1 MPQPHNLTFGI
12 ELEFLCV
19 YAPGCFTSCVPD
31 PTILLPQYPDQ
42 PVWEAGAAIYHG
54 LLAAGIPATGH
65 ESLDEDINDPCPPYT
80 RWSVT
85 EDICNL
91 SLTERLHLPPHH
103 RVETVELSSRKLCFY
118 PVHLWEREV
127 YTILRLLHRLERE
140 TGCRFLT
147 NSSTGL
153 HVHVGVPS
161 PGEKIELRTA
171 KNLLQLVTA
180 FESRIDLVHAVNR
193 IRNPVPENEE
203 EGGERGGGD
212 QILYAGPSFFH
223 SVNGLA
229 TISHSTTA
237 GGRANVFDWLS
248 TIERME
254 SYTSLASVLKIRDR
268 KRFPMSSYGG
278 EGGSGKTSAYNFDN
292 LLPSS
297 GEEGSGIDE
306 GAGQGTGTIEFRQHC
321 GTLDFLSICAWTGLV
336 VQMVWYCSCV
346 GDEEFLSL
354 LARSVDLDFTLAD
367 FLDAMGVEEGII
379 AHFVDA
385 EDGETIGV
393 LGCEDDA
400 PAAIRGEMGRFCE
413 LLSQNEEEQNARV
426 SEKVRAEVMRRKDY
440 GIDKGKRVV
449 ISPGLVTGEYRASRL
464 LVANRGLQ
472 MTREEFVTHAQ
483 LQLLKKFAA
492 ELRVAYSEVSLGVT
506 R

>member
-12 ELEFLCV
+12 ELEFLCI

-42 PVWEAGAAIYHG
+42 PVSEAGAAIYHA

-80 RWSVT
+80 RWSVM

-103 RVETVELSSRKLCFY
+103 RVETVELSSRKLPFH
-118 PVHLWEREV
+118 PVYLWQQEL
-127 YTILRLLHRLERE
+127 YTVIHLLHRLERE

-147 NSSTGL
+147 NSTTGL
-153 HVHVGVPS
+153 HVHVGVPG
-161 PGEKIELRTA
+161 PGAKIELRTA
-171 KNLLQLVTA
+171 KNVLQLVTA
-180 FESRIDLVHAVNR
+180 FEGRIDLVHAVNR
-193 IRNPVPENEE
+193 IRNPRPENEE
-203 EGGERGGGD
+203 EGEEGGGG
-212 QILYAGPSFFH
+212 QILYAGPAFFH
-223 SVNGLA
+223 SVNGLTGPNLA
-229 TISHSTTA
+229 SSA
-237 GGRANVFDWLS
+237 GGKAEVAGKTNIFDWLS

-268 KRFPMSSYGG
+268 EKFPLSSYGG

-292 LLPSS
+292 LLPGGD
-297 GEEGSGIDE
+297 GEEE
-306 GAGQGTGTIEFRQHC
+306 EEGTGTIEFRQHC
-321 GTLDFLSICAWTGLV
+321 GTLDFLTICAWTGLV

-346 GDEEFLSL
+346 REEEFLSL

-367 FLDAMGVEEGII
+367 FLNAMGVEEGII

-393 LGCEDDA
+393 LGCEDDR
-400 PAAIRGEMGRFCE
+400 PAAARGEMGRFCE
-413 LLSQNEEEQNARV
+413 LLGQNEEEQIARV
-426 SEKVRAEVMRRKDY
+426 SELARAKVMSKKDY
-440 GIDKGKRVV
+440 GIDRGRSVV
-449 ISPGLVTGEYRASRL
+449 ISPGLVTDDAGRVCCAGP
-464 LVANRGLQ
+464 AP
-472 MTREEFVTHAQ
+472 
-483 LQLLKKFAA
+483 AA
-492 ELRVAYSEVSLGVT
+492 EEICGGVEGGVWGGDLGSIEVS
-506 R
+506 